1 MSVLTTFTDGPE
13 NADCFGYLRVDQHAT
28 VTALVAAKSST
39 ERATIN
45 ARGPQLTK
53 AARYVF
59 DYDDETISELE
70 RAIARASDIDPPVE
84 ILDGSAG
91 VCTHIMPRKSR

>member
-1 MSVLTTFTDGPE
+1 MQRSWPS
-13 NADCFGYLRVDQHAT
+13 AQ
-28 VTALVAAKSST
+28 AA
-39 ERATIN
+39 
-45 ARGPQLTK
+45 P
-53 AARYVF
+53 YVF

-70 RAIARASDIDPPVE
+70 RAIAQASDIATPAE